1 MNGVFMQKRSI
12 ALLLIAVACLA
23 ALPYLRSLGL
33 PPIEDDYIQIHESR
47 KYGHPSDWGSLAADA
62 LYRCRAT
69 SIVITYATEQ
79 IFGFNQQ
86 IFRLQSVL
94 FHVLNAL
101 LIVSLGYWRPLGYR
115 ISFAAA
121 ALWALAERHHEAVL
135 WYAALPE
142 QLVFFFV
149 LAALYFWL
157 RWWQDGTRW
166 AYAASMACYL
176 LALLS
181 KESAVV
187 FCGLAFLPLIFDY
200 KPWRRAATALVP
212 AIGIA
217 ILYFLLNLTAQDD
230 HLHWKDGTFRPGWQF
245 ALVMFNSI
253 NRLFW
258 FWGTLGLIALAF
270 WRREVNWRLI
280 AFAALWIVICLAPY
294 SLLSYMPR
302 VPSRHVYLAS
312 LGRAFMLAVALG
324 LVWRYRRVTIGLCG
338 LFVLYN
344 IAYVSFPKHEQ
355 FLRRAQVTE
364 AVVEAAGALDARSYS
379 VSCFPHDPQLAEL
392 AIHVRLNVPLANV
405 NARRDGDCST
415 MQVRGTKRPVLQ

>member
-1 MNGVFMQKRSI
+1 MQKRSI
-12 ALLLIAVACLA
+12 ALLLITVACLA

-69 SIVITYATEQ
+69 SIVLTYATEQ

-94 FHVLNAL
+94 LHIVNAL

-115 ISFAAA
+115 LSFMAAG
-121 ALWALAERHHEAVL
+121 LWALAERHHEAVL

-149 LAALYFWL
+149 IAALYFWL
-157 RWWQDGTRW
+157 RWWQDGSNW
-166 AYAASMACYL
+166 AYVASMACYL

-187 FCGLAFLPLIFDY
+187 FCGLAFLPLLFDFSR
-200 KPWRRAATALVP
+200 WRQTATALTP
-212 AIGIA
+212 PILIAGI
-217 ILYFLLNLTAQDD
+217 YFLINLAAQDNN
-230 HLHWKDGTFRPGWQF
+230 LHWNDGTFRPGWHF
-245 ALVMFNSI
+245 AQVMFNSI
-253 NRLFW
+253 GRLFW
-258 FWGTLGLIALAF
+258 IWGGLGLVALAC

-280 AFAALWIVICLAPY
+280 AFAALWIIICLAPY

-312 LGRAFMLAVALG
+312 LGRAIMLAVALG
-324 LVWRYRRVTIGLCG
+324 LAWRYRRLTIGVCC
-338 LFVLYN
+338 LFVLGN
-344 IAYVSFPKHEQ
+344 AAYVSFPKHEQ

-364 AVVEAAGALDARSYS
+364 DVVEAASEIDAQSYT

-392 AIHVRLNVPLANV
+392 ALHVRLNVPLSNIV
-405 NARRDGDCST
+405 ARRDGNCST
-415 MQVRGTKRPVLQ
+415 MQVQGRAKPVLQ